1 MIVGAGLW
9 FVMKGA
15 VPAAQP
21 GSSVNSAIPM
31 AMVFVLLTYGG
42 WNEAAYLS
50 AEVSGDRRN
59 IARALMWGIG
69 VVTGIYLLVNLAF
82 LLGLGLDGMRGSS
95 AIAADLLARV
105 TGNAGATIISVIIV
119 IAALSTANGTIFTGA
134 RTNYALGRDFP
145 LFRALGQWH
154 DRRDTPANALLVQG
168 LIALAL
174 VLFGALT
181 REGIQTM
188 VDYTSPIFWFF
199 FFLVGVSIFV
209 LRRRDAGIERPFR
222 VPLYPLTP
230 LLFCAVCAY
239 MFYASVAYAK
249 IGSLTGLAVLAVGVP
264 VMLVAR
270 ARRDDPTE
278 PRGFEP
284 IVNPPAEA
292 MES

>member
-1 MIVGAGLW
+1 MIVGAGFW
-9 FVMKGA
+9 FAMRGV
-15 VPAAQP
+15 VPVAQSA
-21 GSSVNSAIPM
+21 SSVTSAIPM

-50 AEVSGDRRN
+50 AEIKGDRRN
-59 IARALMWGIG
+59 IARALLWGIG
-69 VVTGIYLLVNLAF
+69 VVTTIYLLVNLAF
-82 LLGLGLDGMRGSS
+82 LLGLGLEGMRGSP
-95 AIAADLLARV
+95 AIAAELLGRV
-105 TGNAGATIISVIIV
+105 TGSAGATIISIVIV

-154 DRRDTPANALLVQG
+154 DRRNTPANALLVQG
-168 LIALAL
+168 LLALAL

-199 FFLVGVSIFV
+199 FFLVGVAIFV
-209 LRRRDAGIERPFR
+209 LRFRDRGIERPFR

-230 LLFCAVCAY
+230 LLFCAVCGY

-249 IGSLTGLAVLAVGVP
+249 IGSLTGLAVLGAGIP

-270 ARRDDPTE
+270 ARQGDRTQ
-278 PRGFEP
+278 PRGFDP
-284 IVNPPAEA
+284 IVPPAEA